1 MNQIVKQMKN
11 PRGLLVASLAVA
23 VAAFASPMPVAAQSA
38 AGSNGGAPSALQI
51 AQGAKAWSEN
61 CGRCHNFR
69 DPKEFSDKDWDV
81 NVTHMRT
88 IAPLSGKVAREIKAF
103 LKASN

>member
-1 MNQIVKQMKN
+1 MNQVMKQMKSA
-11 PRGLLVASLAVA
+11 RGLLVASLAVS
-23 VAAFASPMPVAAQSA
+23 VAALISPVPAAAQSTTA
-38 AGSNGGAPSALQI
+38 SNNAAPSPLQI

-69 DPKEFSDKDWDV
+69 DPKEFSDKNWDV
-81 NVTHMRT
+81 IVTHMRT
-88 IAPLSGKVAREIKAF
+88 IAPLPGQTAREIKAF